1 MNSPLCGP
9 SWASLAHLL
18 SENRK
23 SRMVIQVSSHPSVKR
38 LKIGLTRIGL
48 DYTALQS
55 LICQLLSIKSPLTN
69 WWRFLY
75 HFVDAPINGL
85 RDEVGDLNEQRPQT
99 QVLGAESTQILGE
112 LQAIRQDIGKSPA
125 NRINKAV
132 RYGTGLLLVSV
143 LTTGVLAYYA
153 TKWRDERDAFEVSD
167 WKWRVM
173 RQVNAEYA
181 TKLDGVFASDSVS
194 EPNKIWI
201 IQQEQADATCEAA
214 RKVAEQAK
222 VMNAEAD
229 KLEGKSR

>member
-1 MNSPLCGP
+1 M
-9 SWASLAHLL
+9 
-18 SENRK
+18 
-23 SRMVIQVSSHPSVKR
+23 
-38 LKIGLTRIGL
+38 
-48 DYTALQS
+48 
-55 LICQLLSIKSPLTN
+55 
-69 WWRFLY
+69 Y